1 MYGMP
6 FVELTLIIPEDAH
19 ESLVSL
25 LTSKGS
31 IGFIEED
38 TRLIAYFPATFP
50 AAKLAAELRLY
61 KEVLKE
67 SGREDAFDFSLKTIP
82 DQDWN
87 ESWKKEFKPLD
98 VGERFTILPPWE
110 ERRPGRINLIIDPGM
125 AFGTGHHE
133 TTRSCLVLM
142 EKYESQLSK
151 DRFLDIGCGTG
162 LLAIAASKL
171 GFQEILAVDT
181 DPLATKAARMNGDL
195 NAVLSIDIREGSI
208 TAAEGNFDCITAN
221 IISGVLVLMADQI
234 AGRLKH
240 NGAAILSG
248 ILSEQTEEVVA
259 AAFKAGL
266 RLVEKYPDGK
276 WVSLVL
282 EHQRAVRVEP
292 ARLVQPGASKCFPP
306 PAGAG
311 ACQVAE

>member
-1 MYGMP
+1 MDGMP
-6 FVELTLIIPEDAH
+6 YIELTLIIPEDAH
-19 ESLVSL
+19 EPLISL

-38 TRLIAYFPATFP
+38 TRVIAYFPDTFP
-50 AAKLAAELRLY
+50 AAELADELRLY

-67 SGREDAFDFSLKTIP
+67 SGREDAFDFSLKAIP

-98 VGERFTILPPWE
+98 VGGRFTILPPWE
-110 ERRPGRINLIIDPGM
+110 EQRAGRINVIIDPGM

-133 TTRSCLVLM
+133 TSRSCLVLM
-142 EKYESQLSK
+142 EKYDFQLSK
-151 DRFLDIGCGTG
+151 DRFLDLGCGTG

-181 DPLATKAARMNGDL
+181 DPLATEAIRMNAEL
-195 NAVLSIDIREGSI
+195 NSIPNLDIRDGSI
-208 TAAEGNFDCITAN
+208 SEADGVFDCITAN
-221 IISGVLVLMADQI
+221 IISGVLVLLAYQI

-240 NGAAILSG
+240 NGIAILSG
-248 ILSEQTEEVVA
+248 ILSEQADEVVA
-259 AAFKAGL
+259 AAVKAGL

-276 WVSLVL
+276 WISLVI
-282 EHQRAVRVEP
+282 EHQGAVP
-292 ARLVQPGASKCFPP
+292 
-306 PAGAG
+306 
-311 ACQVAE
+311 